1 MTKRSRDRLKKTI
14 LQLEE
19 VTWRRQGQSILK
31 GINWQVKEE
40 EHWAVLGLNGSGKT
54 SILNIITGY
63 SYPTSGA
70 VKVLDTKFG
79 EASLPKLREEIG
91 YVSSA
96 LDRFGSTFNNQ
107 RVKHIILS
115 GKFSTVGLYNKQD
128 ITESDWHLVQAILEE
143 LRIGYLSE
151 QAFSTLSQG
160 EKRRV
165 LIGRALMN
173 RPRLMILDE
182 PCSGLDILAREELLQ
197 QMNSIVK
204 QDCHLIYVTH
214 HIEEITPA
222 ITHILL
228 IRDGEVVS
236 SGPKN
241 QVLTAENL
249 TNTFKVNVKVRWEN
263 DRPWISVVH

>member
-1 MTKRSRDRLKKTI
+1 MTKTV

-19 VTWRRQGQSILK
+19 VTWQRQGQSILK
-31 GINWQVKEE
+31 GINWQVQEG

-54 SILNIITGY
+54 STLNIITGY
-63 SYPTSGA
+63 AYPTSGA

-96 LDRFGSTFNNQ
+96 LDRFGSTFNKQ
-107 RVKHIILS
+107 RVKQIILS
-115 GKFSTVGLYNKQD
+115 GKFSTVGLYNQQE
-128 ITESDWHLVQAILEE
+128 ITDTDRQLAQSILQQ
-143 LRIGYLSE
+143 LRIDYLSD
-151 QAFSTLSQG
+151 QPYSTLSQG

-173 RPRLMILDE
+173 GPRLMILDE

-197 QMNSIVK
+197 QMDSIVN
-204 QDCHLIYVTH
+204 QHCHLIYVTH

-228 IRDGEVVS
+228 LRDGKVVT
-236 SGPKN
+236 SGPKK
-241 QVLTAENL
+241 QVLTSENL
-249 TNTFKVNVKVRWEN
+249 TKTFKVKVKVRWEN